1 MLRIVRTGNGRS
13 TEAVGGLAEARDP
26 EVVRAAAEA
35 YVWAYPAL
43 LGYREL
49 RTEVRTGVAAF
60 DVFDLDDAPPA
71 PGDGSRWA
79 DPRLLRSSA
88 WLDLRAEP
96 AVLGHPDL
104 PPDSYAGLQVVDLL
118 ARTVAHL
125 GAVAT
130 GSAAADWVVAGT
142 AWEGPRP
149 RGVRGVVRTGSG
161 LVRVLTRTALP
172 PSDDVEVA
180 RALQRSYRVGPLH
193 ALGGVP
199 PPRPAP
205 SVDWLPWDEER
216 AWGPGFVDYVALLL
230 RLARPADPAGQA
242 LVDRCRRLGVL
253 PDPHSPSRSGRTR
266 NLVARGA
273 ALGAAQLQDAAQRDG
288 DAGSTALGR
297 AVAAAVE
304 LHAPEPSEV
313 RTLRWRRVGDEPLD
327 GHRRYRLT
335 LPAGAP
341 ARLGWSLAAYAEPS
355 GELVADPLHRSAL
368 HPGVAGLPWAPDGS
382 LTVTVQHQRPPAP
395 GTGATTAWLPAPAG
409 RFSLMLRLYAP
420 TPRAG
425 GDWAP
430 VLRTVG

>member
-1 MLRIVRTGNGRS
+1 M
-13 TEAVGGLAEARDP
+13 AEARDP

-35 YVWAYPAL
+35 YVWAHPAL

-60 DVFDLDDAPPA
+60 DVFDPDDAPPA

-96 AVLGHPDL
+96 VVLSHSDL
-104 PPDSYAGLQVVDLL
+104 PADRYSGLQVVDLL
-118 ARTVAHL
+118 GRTVAHL
-125 GAVAT
+125 GVVAT
-130 GSAAADWVVAGT
+130 GPAAADWVVAGS

-149 RGVRGVVRTGSG
+149 AGARGVLRTGSG

-172 PSDDVEVA
+172 ASDDLAVA
-180 RALQRSYRVGPLH
+180 RALQAAYRVRPLH
-193 ALGGVP
+193 TLGGVP

-216 AWGPGFVDYVALLL
+216 AWGPGFVDYLALLL
-230 RLARPADPAGQA
+230 RLVRPDDAADRE
-242 LVDRCRRLGVL
+242 LVDRWRRLGVL
-253 PDPHSPSRSGRTR
+253 PDPLDPGRTARTR

-288 DAGSTALGR
+288 EAATPALRR

-313 RTLRWRRVGDEPLD
+313 RSLRWRHVDDEPLD

-341 ARLGWSLAAYAEPS
+341 ARLGWSLTAYAEPS
-355 GELVADPLHRSAL
+355 GELVADPLHRVAL
-368 HPGVAGLPWAPDGS
+368 HPGVPGLPWAPDGS
-382 LTVTVQHQRPPAP
+382 LAVAVQHQRPSDR
-395 GTGATTAWLPAPAG
+395 GAAAVWLPAPAG
-409 RFSLMLRLYAP
+409 TFCLTLRLYGP
-420 TPRAG
+420 DPRSAAG
-425 GDWAP
+425 WEP
-430 VLRTVG
+430 VLRAVG

>member
-1 MLRIVRTGNGRS
+1 VS
-13 TEAVGGLAEARDP
+13 TSQARPGTAAGAHDP
-26 EVVRAAAEA
+26 EVVRTAAEA

-60 DVFDLDDAPPA
+60 DVFDHDDAPPA

-96 AVLGHPDL
+96 AVVGHPDL
-104 PPDSYAGLQVVDLL
+104 PDDAYAGLQVVDLL

-125 GAVAT
+125 GVVAT
-130 GSAAADWVVAGT
+130 GPAAADWVVARTG
-142 AWEGPRP
+142 WEGSRP
-149 RGVRGVVRTGSG
+149 AGVRGVVRTGSG
-161 LVRVLTRTALP
+161 LVRVLARTGLP
-172 PSDDVEVA
+172 PEGGLGAA
-180 RALQRSYRVGPLH
+180 RARQAGLRVRPLH

-199 PPRPAP
+199 PPRSAP

-216 AWGPGFVDYVALLL
+216 AWGPGFVDYLALLL
-230 RLARPADPAGQA
+230 RLVTPDDRADRA
-242 LVDRCRRLGVL
+242 LLDRCRRLGVL
-253 PDPHSPSRSGRTR
+253 PGPHAPGRSARTR

-273 ALGAAQLQDAAQRDG
+273 ALGAAQLRDAAQRDG
-288 DAGSTALGR
+288 DAGTAALRR

-313 RTLRWRRVGDEPLD
+313 RTLRWRRVDDEPLD

-335 LPAGAP
+335 LPGGVP

-355 GELVADPLHRSAL
+355 GELVAGPVHRTAL
-368 HPGVAGLPWAPDGS
+368 HPGVPGLPWGPDGA
-382 LTVTVQHQRPPAP
+382 LVVAVQHQRPSDRAVGP
-395 GTGATTAWLPAPAG
+395 GAAWLPAPAG
-409 RFSLMLRLYAP
+409 AFCLVLRLYAP
-420 TPRAG
+420 GAG
-425 GDWAP
+425 TAGDAWVP
-430 VLRTVG
+430 VLRAL

>member
-1 MLRIVRTGNGRS
+1 
-13 TEAVGGLAEARDP
+13 VGGLAEARDP

-104 PPDSYAGLQVVDLL
+104 PGDAYAGLQVVDLL

-125 GAVAT
+125 GVVAT
-130 GSAAADWVVAGT
+130 GPAAAEWVVAST

-149 RGVRGVVRTGSG
+149 PGVRGVLRTGSG

-172 PSDDVEVA
+172 PSDDVELA
-180 RALQRSYRVGPLH
+180 RALQRSYRVRPLH

-216 AWGPGFVDYVALLL
+216 AWGPGFVDYLALLL
-230 RLARPADPAGQA
+230 RLVRPDDPADRA
-242 LVDRCRRLGVL
+242 LVDQCRRLGVL
-253 PDPHSPSRSGRTR
+253 PDLHSPDRSARTR

-273 ALGAAQLQDAAQRDG
+273 ALGAAQLQDAAQREG
-288 DAGSTALGR
+288 DAGTPALRR

-313 RTLRWRRVGDEPLD
+313 RVLRWRHVEGEPLD

-355 GELVADPLHRSAL
+355 GELVANPLHRAAL

-382 LTVTVQHQRPPAP
+382 LTVAVQHQRPSDR
-395 GTGATTAWLPAPAG
+395 GADAAAAWLPAPAG
-409 RFSLMLRLYAP
+409 SFCLTLRLYAP

-430 VLRTVG
+430 VLRAVG

>member
-1 MLRIVRTGNGRS
+1 M
-13 TEAVGGLAEARDP
+13 AEAHDP

-60 DVFDLDDAPPA
+60 DVFDHDDAPPA
-71 PGDGSRWA
+71 PGDGSRWG

-96 AVLGHPDL
+96 VVLGHPGL
-104 PPDSYAGLQVVDLL
+104 PADAYAGLQVVDLL

-125 GAVAT
+125 GVVAT
-130 GSAAADWVVAGT
+130 GPAAADWVVAGT
-142 AWEGPRP
+142 GWEGPRP
-149 RGVRGVVRTGSG
+149 RDVRGVVRTGSG
-161 LVRVLTRTALP
+161 LVRVLARTAAGAG
-172 PSDDVEVA
+172 EVPAA
-180 RALQRSYRVGPLH
+180 RALQHAYRLRPLH
-193 ALGGVP
+193 AVGGVP

-205 SVDWLPWDEER
+205 SVDWLPWDEDR
-216 AWGPGFVDYVALLL
+216 AWGPGFVDYLDLLL
-230 RLARPADPAGQA
+230 RLARPDDTADRA

-253 PDPHSPSRSGRTR
+253 PDPHAPRRTARAR

-288 DAGSTALGR
+288 DAGTPALRR

-313 RTLRWRRVGDEPLD
+313 RALRWRHLDGEPLD

-335 LPAGAP
+335 VPGGPP

-355 GELVADPLHRSAL
+355 GELVANPLHRDCL
-368 HPGVAGLPWAPDGS
+368 HPGVPGLPWAPDGS
-382 LTVTVQHQRPPAP
+382 LVVAVQHQRPSDR
-395 GTGATTAWLPAPAG
+395 GLGAGAVWLPAPG
-409 RFSLMLRLYAP
+409 GTFCLVLRLYAP
-420 TPRAG
+420 DLRAG
-425 GDWAP
+425 AGDWVP
-430 VLRTVG
+430 VLRAVG